1 MIRKLRIQ
9 FIVLAMLSLLLLLTV
24 IVAGM
29 NLLNYRSV
37 VSDADEVLSIISQ
50 NRGAFPNTDGSQS
63 LGGRRPHGMSPELPY
78 ESRYFSVLLGDDGT
92 VLRVDTSRIAS
103 VDSNQAADYARAVE
117 QRLSEKGFFG
127 QFRYIKSYED
137 IGVRISFL
145 DCGRKLDAYRNFLLI
160 SIVMALVGLLIV
172 FFVIVFFSGKFI
184 RPIAES
190 YEKQKHFITDA
201 GHEIKTPLTIINANT
216 DLLEMDI
223 GPNECLSEIRQQAKR
238 LTGLTND
245 LVSLARMEES
255 EQTIPMIEFP
265 VSEVVQEAA
274 APFNAP
280 AQAQNKQLLCIIQP
294 MLSMKGNDKAISQLV
309 SLLLDNALKYS
320 PAGSVISLELV
331 RQGKHLVLSV
341 CNTTFEEIRPDQ
353 LAHVFDRFYR
363 SDPSRNSQ
371 TGGHGIGL
379 SIAKAIVTAHGGK
392 ITAQTRDGHSFFISA
407 VFSASKI

>member
-1 MIRKLRIQ
+1 MRGSSIIRKFRIR
-9 FIVLAMLSLLLLLTV
+9 FTALAMLSLFMLLAV
-24 IVAGM
+24 IVTGM

-37 VSDADEVLSIISQ
+37 VNDADEVLSVISQ
-50 NRGAFPNTDGSQS
+50 NRGMFPIMDGEPGP
-63 LGGRRPHGMSPELPY
+63 GGKKPHGMSPEIAY
-78 ESRYFSVLLGDDGT
+78 ESRYFTVLMGDDGS
-92 VLRVDTSRIAS
+92 VIRVDTSRIAS
-103 VDSNQAADYARAVE
+103 VDSAAAEEYAGEVLKE
-117 QRLSEKGFFG
+117 SSDKGFIDR
-127 QFRYIKSYED
+127 FRYIRSYED

-145 DCGRKLDAYRNFLLI
+145 DCGRRLDAFRSFLLI
-160 SIVMALVGLLIV
+160 SIIMASAGFMIV

-201 GHEIKTPLTIINANT
+201 GHEIKTPLTIISANT

-223 GPNECLSEIRQQAKR
+223 GSNECLDEIRRQAKR

-255 EQTIPMIEFP
+255 EQSMPMIEFP

-274 APFNAP
+274 APFCAP
-280 AQAQNKQLLCIIQP
+280 AQAQNKQLVCNISPL
-294 MLSMKGNDKAISQLV
+294 LSMNGNDQAVSQLV

-320 PAGSVISLELV
+320 PEGGTITLELV

-341 CNTTFEEIRPDQ
+341 CNPTFSEISPDQ
-353 LAHVFDRFYR
+353 LTHVFDRFYR

-379 SIAKAIVTAHGGK
+379 SIAKAIVTAHGGRISARAK
-392 ITAQTRDGHSFFISA
+392 DGHTFTVSA
-407 VFSASKI
+407 YF

>member
-24 IVAGM
+24 IVTGM

-37 VSDADEVLSIISQ
+37 VNDADEVLSIISQ
-50 NRGAFPNTDGSQS
+50 NRGVFPNMEGGQGP
-63 LGGRRPHGMSPELPY
+63 GGRHPHGMSPELPY

-92 VLRVDTSRIAS
+92 VIRVDTSRIAS
-103 VDSNQAADYARAVE
+103 VDSSRAEKYARAVE
-117 QRLSEKGFFG
+117 QKTSEKGFFE

-137 IGVRISFL
+137 NGVRISFL
-145 DCGRKLDAYRNFLLI
+145 DCGRSLDAYNNFLLI
-160 SIVMALVGLLIV
+160 SIVMAAAGFFVV
-172 FFVIVFFSGKFI
+172 FFVIVFFSGRFI

-201 GHEIKTPLTIINANT
+201 GHEIKTPLTIISANT

-223 GPNECLSEIRQQAKR
+223 GSNECLDEIKQQAKR

-255 EQTIPMIEFP
+255 KQALPMIEFP
-265 VSEVVQEAA
+265 VSEVVQEAV

-280 AQAQNKQLLCIIQP
+280 AQAQNKQLVCNIQP
-294 MLSMKGNDKAISQLV
+294 MLSMKGNDQAISQLV

-320 PAGSVISLELV
+320 PEGGVISLELV

-341 CNTTFEEIRPDQ
+341 CNPTLEEIFPDQ
-353 LAHVFDRFYR
+353 LPHVFDRFYR

-379 SIAKAIVTAHGGK
+379 SIAKAIVTAHDGK
-392 ITAQTRDGHSFFISA
+392 ISAETKDGHTFIITA
-407 VFSASKI
+407 VFSAS

>member
-9 FIVLAMLSLLLLLTV
+9 FIVLAMLSLLILLTV
-24 IVAGM
+24 IVTGM

-37 VSDADEVLSIISQ
+37 VNDADEVLSLISQ
-50 NRGAFPNTDGSQS
+50 NRGVFPAIDGDPVS
-63 LGGRRPHGMSPELPY
+63 GGRRPHGMSPELQY

-92 VLRVDTSRIAS
+92 VIRVDTSRIAS
-103 VDSNQAADYARAVE
+103 VDSDQAADYAKAVE
-117 QRLSEKGFFG
+117 QKSSEKGFFD
-127 QFRYIKSYED
+127 QFRYIKSYEE

-145 DCGRKLDAYRNFLLI
+145 DCGRKLDAYHNFLFI
-160 SIVMALVGLLIV
+160 SIMMASAGFLVV

-201 GHEIKTPLTIINANT
+201 GHEIKTPLTIISANT

-223 GPNECLSEIRQQAKR
+223 GSNESLDEIRRQAKR

-255 EQTIPMIEFP
+255 ERAMPMIEFP

-274 APFNAP
+274 APFQAP
-280 AQAQNKQLLCIIQP
+280 ALSQNKQLVCNIQP
-294 MLSMKGNDKAISQLV
+294 MLSMKGNDQAVSQLV
-309 SLLLDNALKYS
+309 SLL
-320 PAGSVISLELV
+320 ISLKLA

-341 CNTTFEEIRPDQ
+341 CNSTVAEIRPDQ
-353 LAHVFDRFYR
+353 LSHVFDRFYR

-379 SIAKAIVTAHGGK
+379 SIAKAIVTAHSGK
-392 ITAQTRDGHSFFISA
+392 ISAQTKDGHSFLISSI
-407 VFSASKI
+407 FSAS

>member
-1 MIRKLRIQ
+1 MIRKFRIQ
-9 FIVLAMLSLLLLLTV
+9 FIALAMLSLLLLLTV
-24 IVAGM
+24 IVTGM

-37 VSDADEVLSIISQ
+37 VSDADEVLSLISQ
-50 NRGAFPNTDGSQS
+50 NRGVFPNIDGGQ
-63 LGGRRPHGMSPELPY
+63 GPVGRRPHGMSPELQY
-78 ESRYFSVLLGDDGT
+78 ESRYFSVLLADDGT
-92 VLRVDTSRIAS
+92 VIFADTSRIAS
-103 VDSNQAADYARAVE
+103 VDGNQAADYAKAVE
-117 QRLSEKGFFG
+117 QKSAEKGFFE
-127 QFRYIKSYED
+127 QFRYVKSYED

-145 DCGRKLDAYRNFLLI
+145 DCGRKLDAYYNFLLI
-160 SIVMALVGLLIV
+160 SIVMASAGFLAV

-201 GHEIKTPLTIINANT
+201 GHEIKTPLTIISANT

-223 GPNECLSEIRQQAKR
+223 GSNECLDEIRRQSKR

-255 EQTIPMIEFP
+255 KQAIPMIEFP
-265 VSEVVQEAA
+265 LSEVVQEAA
-274 APFNAP
+274 APFQAP
-280 AQAQNKQLLCIIQP
+280 FQAQNKQLVCNIRP
-294 MLSMKGNDKAISQLV
+294 MLSMKGNDQAVSQLV

-320 PAGSVISLELV
+320 PEGGVITLGLE

-341 CNTTFEEIRPDQ
+341 CNPTVSEIRPDQ
-353 LAHVFDRFYR
+353 LPHVFDRFYR

-392 ITAQTRDGHSFFISA
+392 ISAQTKDGRSFMISA
-407 VFSASKI
+407 VFSAS

>member
-9 FIVLAMLSLLLLLTV
+9 FTTLAMLSLLLLLTV
-24 IVAGM
+24 IVTGM

-37 VSDADEVLSIISQ
+37 VKDADEVLSLISQ
-50 NRGAFPNTDGSQS
+50 NRGIFPTIDGD
-63 LGGRRPHGMSPELPY
+63 LGPGGRRPHGISPELQY

-92 VLRVDTSRIAS
+92 VIRVDTSRIAS
-103 VDSNQAADYARAVE
+103 VDSNQAADYAMAVE
-117 QRLSEKGFFG
+117 QRSTEKGFYE
-127 QFRYIKSYED
+127 QFRYIKSYETT
-137 IGVRISFL
+137 GVRISFL
-145 DCGRKLDAYRNFLLI
+145 DCGRKLDAYHNFLFI
-160 SIVMALVGLLIV
+160 SIMMASAGFLVV

-201 GHEIKTPLTIINANT
+201 GHEIKTPLTIIRANT

-223 GPNECLSEIRQQAKR
+223 GSNESLDEIRRQAKR

-255 EQTIPMIEFP
+255 ERAMPMIEFP

-274 APFNAP
+274 APFQAP
-280 AQAQNKQLLCIIQP
+280 ALSQNKQLVCSIRPL
-294 MLSMKGNDKAISQLV
+294 LSMKGNDQAVSQLV

-320 PAGSVISLELV
+320 PEGGVISLQLA

-341 CNTTFEEIRPDQ
+341 SNPTAAEIRPDQ
-353 LAHVFDRFYR
+353 LSHVFDRFYR

-392 ITAQTRDGHSFFISA
+392 ITAQTKDGHSFLISA
-407 VFSASKI
+407 MFSAS

>member
-223 GPNECLSEIRQQAKR
+223 GP
-238 LTGLTND
+238 D
-245 LVSLARMEES
+245 L
-255 EQTIPMIEFP
+255 PMI
-265 VSEVVQEAA
+265 
-274 APFNAP
+274 
-280 AQAQNKQLLCIIQP
+280 
-294 MLSMKGNDKAISQLV
+294 
-309 SLLLDNALKYS
+309 
-320 PAGSVISLELV
+320 
-331 RQGKHLVLSV
+331 
-341 CNTTFEEIRPDQ
+341 
-353 LAHVFDRFYR
+353 
-363 SDPSRNSQ
+363 
-371 TGGHGIGL
+371 
-379 SIAKAIVTAHGGK
+379 
-392 ITAQTRDGHSFFISA
+392 
-407 VFSASKI
+407 

>member
-24 IVAGM
+24 IVTGM

-37 VSDADEVLSIISQ
+37 VNDADEVLSIISQ
-50 NRGAFPNTDGSQS
+50 NRGVFPNMEGGQGP
-63 LGGRRPHGMSPELPY
+63 GGRHPHGMSPELPY

-92 VLRVDTSRIAS
+92 VIRVDTSRIAS
-103 VDSNQAADYARAVE
+103 VDSGQAEDYARAVE
-117 QRLSEKGFFG
+117 QKTSEKGFFE
-127 QFRYIKSYED
+127 QFRYTKSYED

-145 DCGRKLDAYRNFLLI
+145 DCGRSLDAYRNFLLI
-160 SIVMALVGLLIV
+160 SIVMASAGFFVV
-172 FFVIVFFSGKFI
+172 FFVIVFFSGRFI

-201 GHEIKTPLTIINANT
+201 GHEIKTPLTIISANT

-223 GPNECLSEIRQQAKR
+223 GSNECLDEIKQQAKR

-255 EQTIPMIEFP
+255 KQAIPMIEFP
-265 VSEVVQEAA
+265 VSEVVQEAV

-280 AQAQNKQLLCIIQP
+280 AQAQKKQLVCNIQP
-294 MLSMKGNDKAISQLV
+294 MLSMKGNDQAISQLV

-320 PAGSVISLELV
+320 PEGGVISLELV

-341 CNTTFEEIRPDQ
+341 CNPTFEEILPDQ
-353 LAHVFDRFYR
+353 LPHVFDRFYR

-379 SIAKAIVTAHGGK
+379 SIAKAIVTAHDGK
-392 ITAQTRDGHSFFISA
+392 ISAETKDGHTFIITA
-407 VFSASKI
+407 VFSAS

>member
-9 FIVLAMLSLLLLLTV
+9 FTALAMLSLLLLLTV
-24 IVAGM
+24 IVTGM

-37 VSDADEVLSIISQ
+37 VSDADEVLTLISQ
-50 NRGAFPNTDGSQS
+50 NRGVFPDMDGGQGP
-63 LGGRRPHGMSPELPY
+63 GGRRPHGMSPELPY

-92 VLRVDTSRIAS
+92 VIRVDTSRIAS
-103 VDSNQAADYARAVE
+103 IDSSQAADYAAAVE
-117 QRLSEKGFFG
+117 RKSSEKGFFE
-127 QFRYIKSYED
+127 QFRYVKSYEPN
-137 IGVRISFL
+137 GVRISFL

-160 SIVMALVGLLIV
+160 SIVMASAGFLVV
-172 FFVIVFFSGKFI
+172 FFVIVFFSGKFT

-201 GHEIKTPLTIINANT
+201 GHEIKTPLTIISANT

-223 GPNECLSEIRQQAKR
+223 GSNECLDEIRQQAKR

-255 EQTIPMIEFP
+255 ERAMTMIEFP
-265 VSEVVQEAA
+265 ISDVVQEAA
-274 APFNAP
+274 TPFQAP
-280 AQAQNKQLLCIIQP
+280 AQAQNQQLVCNIQP
-294 MLSMKGNDKAISQLV
+294 MLSMKGNDQAVSQLV

-320 PAGSVISLELV
+320 PEGGVISLVLV
-331 RQGKHLVLSV
+331 RQGKHLLLSV
-341 CNTTFEEIRPDQ
+341 SNPTLDEIRPDQ
-353 LAHVFDRFYR
+353 LSHVFDRFYR

-379 SIAKAIVTAHGGK
+379 SIAKAIVSAHGGK
-392 ITAQTRDGHSFFISA
+392 ISAQTKDGHSFLISA
-407 VFSASKI
+407 IFSAS